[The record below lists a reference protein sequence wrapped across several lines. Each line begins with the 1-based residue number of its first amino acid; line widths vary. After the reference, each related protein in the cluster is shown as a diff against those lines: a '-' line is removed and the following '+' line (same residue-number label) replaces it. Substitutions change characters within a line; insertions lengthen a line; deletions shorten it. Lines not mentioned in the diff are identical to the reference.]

1 MKFGNLV
8 EICLWPHLAVKGLKL
23 TKTESD
29 SENISLREVAKIY
42 RDVYMVVDKFVPP
55 PSVKFRDF
63 GKLYSCVSAGPRIVQ
78 AICIVRHVRSS
89 IQKV

>member
-1 MKFGNLV
+1 MKFGNFV
-8 EICLWPHLAVKGLKL
+8 EICIWPHLAVKGLKL
-23 TKTESD
+23 KKLKVIAK
-29 SENISLREVAKIY
+29 ISFREVAKIY

-55 PSVKFRDF
+55 LSVKFRDF
-63 GKLYSCVSAGPRIVQ
+63 GNLYSCVAAGPRIVQ